1 MMKQRANL
9 TERREVLVLIEIYF
23 ASEKRINYLAQF
35 NISRKI

>member
-23 ASEKRINYLAQF
+23 ASEKRINLAQF